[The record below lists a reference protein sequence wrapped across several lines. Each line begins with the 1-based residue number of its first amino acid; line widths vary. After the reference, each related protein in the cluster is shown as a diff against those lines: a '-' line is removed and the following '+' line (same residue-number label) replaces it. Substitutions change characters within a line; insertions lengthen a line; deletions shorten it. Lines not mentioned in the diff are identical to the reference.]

1 MIDSSASMGSESCES
16 TPEHARFGL
25 AVLRLPDPFE
35 SSSPCHGDPSFMA
48 GGLQARPE
56 RAAPSIRPF
65 LVFPF

>member
-1 MIDSSASMGSESCES
+1 MIDSSVSMGSESCEN

-35 SSSPCHGDPSFMA
+35 NSSPCHGDPSFMA

-56 RAAPSIRPF
+56 R
-65 LVFPF
+65 